1 MKVQILMIIKSLLMY
16 TESEIKKETFMR
28 LVVNIDLCLTKYRSE
43 YDNTTGNT
51 VAESQDLHTFDHVF
65 EINSTHQMQDPHM
78 LWIEEG

>member
-43 YDNTTGNT
+43 YDN
-51 VAESQDLHTFDHVF
+51 
-65 EINSTHQMQDPHM
+65 
-78 LWIEEG
+78 